1 MKKLLPLLILIAAA
15 SFGFDASGKELT
27 YEQQI
32 AKEEKSREEK
42 IS

>member
-32 AKEEKSREEK
+32 AKEEKAEKRE
-42 IS
+42 IG